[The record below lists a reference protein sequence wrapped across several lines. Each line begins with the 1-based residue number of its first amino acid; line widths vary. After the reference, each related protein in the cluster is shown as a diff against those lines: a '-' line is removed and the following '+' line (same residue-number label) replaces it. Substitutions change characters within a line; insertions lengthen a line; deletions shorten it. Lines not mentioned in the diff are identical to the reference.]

1 VIKLIEQNFNDSSEY
16 TNIFSFKMKFD
27 EIIFELYVI
36 GPFPEWGLSERCFS
50 KLREYFSCNED
61 KFD

>member
-1 VIKLIEQNFNDSSEY
+1 
-16 TNIFSFKMKFD
+16 MKFD

-36 GPFPEWGLSERCFS
+36 GPFPEWGMSERCFS
-50 KLREYFSCNED
+50 KLRKYFCCNED